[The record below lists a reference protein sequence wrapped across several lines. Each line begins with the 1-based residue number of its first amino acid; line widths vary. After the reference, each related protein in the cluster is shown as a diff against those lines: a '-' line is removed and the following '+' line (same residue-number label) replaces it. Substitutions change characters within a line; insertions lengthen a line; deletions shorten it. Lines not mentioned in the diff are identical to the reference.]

1 MPADLYTR
9 YIGATDRWAEHAADC
24 GACTT
29 TEPGCPDGIPLWER
43 YCRLQDAYLNH
54 LRETRGT
61 S

>member
-1 MPADLYTR
+1 M
-9 YIGATDRWAEHAADC
+9 GATDRWAEHAADC
-24 GACTT
+24 GACATT
-29 TEPGCPDGIPLWER
+29 GPGCPEGIPLWER

>member
-1 MPADLYTR
+1 M
-9 YIGATDRWAEHAADC
+9 GATDRWAEHAADC

-29 TEPGCPDGIPLWER
+29 TQPGCPDGSPLWEQLS
-43 YCRLQDAYLNH
+43 RLQDAYLNH